1 MTTSGTN
8 LEHARAHNR
17 RVVIEAIRLNGELTR
32 AEIARLTSLTPQTV
46 SNIATELEQA
56 GILSSHLPRRG
67 GGRGQPATPL
77 TLNPDSAYSIGIHL
91 DHQSLVVVLVDLTG
105 NVRFRRLV
113 LVQKPQPE
121 PTLQCIE
128 QILQEMRQ
136 DLGGEN
142 NKIDWRK
149 MLGIGIVMP
158 GPFGVEGLSSLGP
171 TTLHG
176 WDNIDVESRLSAATG
191 WPVTLE
197 NDATVAAI
205 GERFHG
211 VAKQL
216 NSFVYLYIGTG
227 LGAGIFT
234 DGRIYTGHAHNAGEI
249 GHMVVQPGGRACYCG
264 NNGCLERYL
273 SLQAAY
279 EGCGLDPV
287 SAMPE
292 DLLAVDPELF
302 DQWLDTVIEP
312 TCQAINIME
321 CVFDAECVIIGGMMP
336 QELVERLMK
345 KLTPLYSS
353 VRSRYPYGM
362 RLRMGMT
369 GIDTPA
375 LGAAALPIFDEFN
388 PQYEVLLK

>member
-1 MTTSGTN
+1 MAVITTSGTN

-46 SNIATELEQA
+46 SNIANELEQV
-56 GILSSHLPRRG
+56 GILSSHLPRRA

-91 DHQSLVVVLVDLTG
+91 DHQSLLVVLVDLTG
-105 NVRFRRLV
+105 QVRFRKLV
-113 LVQKPQPE
+113 HVQKPQPE
-121 PTLQCIE
+121 PTLALIDHIQ
-128 QILQEMRQ
+128 QEMRQ
-136 DLGGEN
+136 QV
-142 NKIDWRK
+142 KIDWRK
-149 MLGIGIVMP
+149 ILGVGVVMP
-158 GPFGVEGLSSLGP
+158 GPFGVEGISSQGP

-176 WDNIDVESRLSAATG
+176 WDNVDIEARLSALTG

-211 VAKQL
+211 VARQL
-216 NSFVYLYIGTG
+216 SSFVYLYIGTG

-249 GHMVVQPGGRACYCG
+249 GHMVVQPGGRDCYCG
-264 NNGCLERYL
+264 NKGCLERYV

-279 EGCGLDPV
+279 EACDLDPMT
-287 SAMPE
+287 AMPE
-292 DLLAVDPELF
+292 DLLNVDETQIDSWLETAV
-302 DQWLDTVIEP
+302 EP
-312 TCQAINIME
+312 ACQAINIME
-321 CVFDAECVIIGGMMP
+321 CVFDAQCVIIGGMMP
-336 QELVERLMK
+336 QPLVEKLINR
-345 KLTPLYSS
+345 LTPLYNS
-353 VRSRYPYGM
+353 VRSRYPKAARIRIGM
-362 RLRMGMT
+362 SGS
-369 GIDTPA
+369 DTPA

>member
-46 SNIATELEQA
+46 SNIAAELEHA
-56 GILSSHLPRRG
+56 GIIASRLPRRVA
-67 GGRGQPATPL
+67 GRGQPAIPL
-77 TLNPDSAYSIGIHL
+77 TLNPNSAYSIGIHL
-91 DHQSLVVVLVDLTG
+91 DHQTLRVVLVDLKG
-105 NVRFRRLV
+105 KVRFRRLID
-113 LVQKPQPE
+113 VQKPQPE
-121 PTLQCIE
+121 ATLKLIMKT
-128 QILQEMRQ
+128 LQEMRQ
-136 DLGGEN
+136 KV
-142 NKIDWRK
+142 KIDWRK

-158 GPFGVEGLSSLGP
+158 GPFGVEGISSEGP

-176 WDNIDVESRLSAATG
+176 WDNIDIEGRLGAATG

-211 VAKQL
+211 IAKQL
-216 NSFVYLYIGTG
+216 TSFVYLYIGTG
-227 LGAGIFT
+227 LGAGLFT
-234 DGRIYTGHAHNAGEI
+234 EGRIYSGHAHNAGEV

-264 NNGCLERYL
+264 NKGCLERYL

-279 EGCGLDPV
+279 EDCELDP
-287 SAMPE
+287 STATPE
-292 DLLAVDPELF
+292 DLLAVDEARF
-302 DQWLDTVIEP
+302 ERWLDTAIEP
-312 TCQAINIME
+312 ACQAINIME
-321 CVFDAECVIIGGMMP
+321 CVFDAQCVIIGGMMP
-336 QELVERLMK
+336 QPLVARLIAR
-345 KLTPLYSS
+345 LTPLYNS
-353 VRSRYPYGM
+353 VRSRYPAQS
-362 RLRMGMT
+362 RVRMGMT
-369 GIDTPA
+369 GTDTAA

>member
-32 AEIARLTSLTPQTV
+32 AEIARMTALTPQTV

-56 GILSSHLPRRG
+56 GVLSSHLPRKA

-91 DHQSLVVVLVDLTG
+91 DHQSLLIVLVDLTG
-105 NVRFRRLV
+105 SVRFRHWLA
-113 LVQKPQPE
+113 VQKPQPE
-121 PTLQCIE
+121 PTLALIE

-136 DLGGEN
+136 QV
-142 NKIDWRK
+142 KIDWRK

-158 GPFGVEGLSSLGP
+158 GPFGVEGISSQGP

-176 WDNIDVESRLSAATG
+176 WDNVDVEERLRSSTG

-216 NSFVYLYIGTG
+216 TSFIYLYIGTG
-227 LGAGIFT
+227 LGAGIFM
-234 DGRIYTGHAHNAGEI
+234 DGRIYTGHAHNAGEV
-249 GHMVVQPGGRACYCG
+249 GHMVVQPGGRECYCG
-264 NNGCLERYL
+264 NKGCLERYL

-279 EGCGLDPV
+279 EACGLDPM
-287 SAMPE
+287 SAKPE
-292 DLLAVDPELF
+292 DLLEVDDDAF
-302 DQWLDTVIEP
+302 DRWLDTTVEP
-312 TCQAINIME
+312 ACQAINIME
-321 CVFDAECVIIGGMMP
+321 CVFDAECVIIGGMVP
-336 QELVERLMK
+336 QPLLEKLMK
-345 KLTPLYSS
+345 RLTPLYSS
-353 VRSRYPYGM
+353 VRSRYPRGM
-362 RLRMGMT
+362 RLRMGMSGT
-369 GIDTPA
+369 DTAA

>member
-32 AEIARLTSLTPQTV
+32 AELARLTSLTPQTV
-46 SNIATELEQA
+46 SNIASELEQA
-56 GILSSHLPRRG
+56 GILSSHLPRRA

-91 DHQSLVVVLVDLTG
+91 DHQSLLVVLVDLTG
-105 NVRFRRLV
+105 KVRFRKLV
-113 LVQKPQPE
+113 NVQKPQPE
-121 PTLQCIE
+121 PTLQCIAE
-128 QILQEMRQ
+128 ILQEMRHN
-136 DLGGEN
+136 LGGGN
-142 NKIDWRK
+142 NIDWRK

-158 GPFGVEGLSSLGP
+158 GPFGVEGISSEGP

-176 WDNIDVESRLSAATG
+176 WDNIDVESRLSAMTG

-234 DGRIYTGHAHNAGEI
+234 DGRIYTGHAHNAGEV

-264 NNGCLERYL
+264 NSGCLERYL

-279 EGCGLDPV
+279 EGCGLDPI

-292 DLLAVDPELF
+292 DLLAVDPALF
-302 DQWLDTVIEP
+302 DQWLETAVEP
-312 TCQAINIME
+312 ACQAINIIE
-321 CVFDAECVIIGGMMP
+321 CIFDAQCVIIGGMMP
-336 QELVERLMK
+336 QPLVERLMK
-345 KLTPLYSS
+345 KLKPLYSS
-353 VRSRYPYGM
+353 VRSRYPDNM
-362 RLRMGMT
+362 RLRLGMT
-369 GIDTPA
+369 GADTAA

>member
-136 DLGGEN
+136 ELGGEN

-292 DLLAVDPELF
+292 DLLAVDPVLF

>member
-32 AEIARLTSLTPQTV
+32 AELARLTSLTPQTV
-46 SNIATELEQA
+46 SNIASELELA
-56 GILSSHLPRRG
+56 GILSSHLPRRV

-91 DHQSLVVVLVDLTG
+91 DHQSLLVVLVDLTG
-105 NVRFRRLV
+105 NVRFRRLL

-121 PTLQCIE
+121 PTLQAIL

-136 DLGGEN
+136 DI
-142 NKIDWRK
+142 KIDWHK

-158 GPFGVEGLSSLGP
+158 GPFGVEGISSLGP

-176 WDNIDVESRLSAATG
+176 WDNIDVEARLSAATG
-191 WPVTLE
+191 WPVRLE

-264 NNGCLERYL
+264 NHGCLERYL

-279 EGCGLDPV
+279 EGCGLDPYA
-287 SAMPE
+287 AMPE
-292 DLLAVDPELF
+292 DLLDVDEALF
-302 DQWLDTVIEP
+302 DQWLDSAIQP
-312 TCQAINIME
+312 ACQAINIME
-321 CVFDAECVIIGGMMP
+321 CVFDAQTVIIGGMMP
-336 QELVERLMK
+336 QPLVEKLIK
-345 KLTPLYSS
+345 KLTPLYRS
-353 VRSRYPYGM
+353 VRSRYPNTM
-362 RLRMGMT
+362 RVRMGMT

>member
-32 AEIARLTSLTPQTV
+32 AELARLTSLTPQTV
-46 SNIATELEQA
+46 SNIASELELA
-56 GILSSHLPRRG
+56 GILSSHLPRRV

-91 DHQSLVVVLVDLTG
+91 DHQSLLVVLVDLTG
-105 NVRFRRLV
+105 NVRFRRLL

-121 PTLQCIE
+121 PTLQTIL

-136 DLGGEN
+136 DI
-142 NKIDWRK
+142 KIDWHK
-149 MLGIGIVMP
+149 MLGMGIVMP
-158 GPFGVEGLSSLGP
+158 GPFGVEGISSLGP

-176 WDNIDVESRLSAATG
+176 WDNIDVEARLSAATG
-191 WPVTLE
+191 WPVRLE

-264 NNGCLERYL
+264 NHGCLERYL

-279 EGCGLDPV
+279 EGCGLDPYT
-287 SAMPE
+287 AMPE
-292 DLLAVDPELF
+292 DLLAVDEALF
-302 DQWLDTVIEP
+302 DHWLDSAIQP
-312 TCQAINIME
+312 ACQAINIME
-321 CVFDAECVIIGGMMP
+321 CIFDAQTVIIGGMMP
-336 QELVERLMK
+336 QPLVEKLIK
-345 KLTPLYSS
+345 KMTPLYRS
-353 VRSRYPYGM
+353 VRSRYPNTM
-362 RLRMGMT
+362 RVRMGMT

>member
-32 AEIARLTSLTPQTV
+32 AELARLTSLTPQTV
-46 SNIATELEQA
+46 SNIASELELA
-56 GILSSHLPRRG
+56 GILSSHLPRRV

-91 DHQSLVVVLVDLTG
+91 DHQSLLVVLVDLTG
-105 NVRFRRLV
+105 NVRFRRLL

-121 PTLQCIE
+121 PTLQTIL

-136 DLGGEN
+136 DI
-142 NKIDWRK
+142 KIDWHK
-149 MLGIGIVMP
+149 MLGMGIVMP
-158 GPFGVEGLSSLGP
+158 GPFGVEGISSLGP

-176 WDNIDVESRLSAATG
+176 WDNIDVEARLSAATG
-191 WPVTLE
+191 WPVRLE

-264 NNGCLERYL
+264 NHGCLERYL

-279 EGCGLDPV
+279 EGCGLDPYT
-287 SAMPE
+287 AMPE
-292 DLLAVDPELF
+292 DLLAVDEALF
-302 DQWLDTVIEP
+302 DHWLDSAIQP
-312 TCQAINIME
+312 ACQAINIME
-321 CVFDAECVIIGGMMP
+321 CVFDAQTVIIGGMMP
-336 QELVERLMK
+336 QPLVEKLIK
-345 KLTPLYSS
+345 KLTPLYRS
-353 VRSRYPYGM
+353 VRSRYPNTM
-362 RLRMGMT
+362 RVRMGMT